1 MVIYNKYSVL
11 STLDE
16 FKEFSTKTPFEY
28 MYKLKKKGK
37 KSYKLNPKPYC
48 SDVTISKG
56 YMLVWTDGSAKD
68 ATFKQYKEFKRP
80 AKKQLLASITTRT
93 PHLTE
98 RKDASMLPIA

>member
-16 FKEFSTKTPFEY
+16 FKESSTKTPFEC

-48 SDVTISKG
+48 STDVTISKG

-68 ATFKQYKEFKRP
+68 ATFK
-80 AKKQLLASITTRT
+80 
-93 PHLTE
+93 
-98 RKDASMLPIA
+98 